1 MFKAYLLLGF
11 KYGYG
16 TQFSLLAGEKYSV
29 QELSHSETT
38 DGENF
43 CSVPLHMIGN
53 VYYTILYTCIMES

>member
-16 TQFSLLAGEKYSV
+16 TQFSLLAGEEISV
-29 QELSHSETT
+29 QLSHSETT
-38 DGENF
+38 DGEHF

-53 VYYTILYTCIMES
+53 VYYTHALWKARI